1 MVCTSRLPS
10 VLPLPQPLTLSH
22 ILGKARL
29 REVFKAIG
37 KWSGEERAPLTEGP
51 LMYHSVHSD
60 SFSVGKCCKDILQ
73 PVHNMATGRVH
84 SMDKYYTC
92 RVRQN
97 DPFQLGY
104 IRVNLDKGTTAVFSF
119 TG

>member
-1 MVCTSRLPS
+1 M
-10 VLPLPQPLTLSH
+10 
-22 ILGKARL
+22 
-29 REVFKAIG
+29 FKALG
-37 KWSGEERAPLTEGP
+37 KWSGEEHVPLTEGP

-73 PVHNMATGRVH
+73 PVHNMATGRVRG
-84 SMDKYYTC
+84 MVKYYSC

-97 DPFQLGY
+97 GPFQLGY
-104 IRVNLDKGTTAVFSF
+104 IRINLDKGMTTIFSE